1 MWSKRWR
8 HHRLLATTRLS
19 RLQRSPSPAYGNDGG
34 TLVITKDR
42 LPDIPGYQ
50 HHWTYIDHEI
60 PVMVIG
66 KYEIN
71 DKKTFRQFR
80 QSGNEW
86 VEGMCPSPYPLFG
99 LQTLKNPSPLNAV
112 IITEGEK
119 CATALHHLG
128 WPAITSAL
136 GAQNLSSSDWKPVR
150 YYTRFI
156 ILRDN
161 DKADISFARLAS
173 TEIRRIVPNAEIS
186 VSNLAPETPGGDLV
200 DWLQLTVLRGQHW
213 NGLGPIPENMIK
225 AVQQALEEELK
236 QNLINVE
243 DCPQVDFK
251 PIEALFENE
260 PRQLKV
266 NLLSVP
272 QFPLHVLPEKIGR
285 YLALISAQFSQISDY
300 SATTLIT
307 SLGGLIGRSVHL
319 RMRPQDSWYET
330 AKTAGLF

>member
-1 MWSKRWR
+1 
-8 HHRLLATTRLS
+8 
-19 RLQRSPSPAYGNDGG
+19 
-34 TLVITKDR
+34 
-42 LPDIPGYQ
+42 
-50 HHWTYIDHEI
+50 
-60 PVMVIG
+60 MVIG
-66 KYEIN
+66 RYEIN

-285 YLALISAQFSQISDY
+285 YLALTSAQFSQSSCCRY
-300 SATTLIT
+300 H
-307 SLGGLIGRSVHL
+307 R
-319 RMRPQDSWYET
+319 
-330 AKTAGLF
+330 